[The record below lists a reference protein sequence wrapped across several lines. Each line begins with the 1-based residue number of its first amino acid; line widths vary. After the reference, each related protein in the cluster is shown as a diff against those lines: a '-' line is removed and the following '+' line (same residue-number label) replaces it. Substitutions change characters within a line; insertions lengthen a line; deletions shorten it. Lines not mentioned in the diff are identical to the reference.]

1 MGWSRRKKKIKQE
14 NEERGKKL
22 RKLRLVKD
30 RCEGEIQM
38 VRDKLFDNQGELNDG
53 VKVAKEKHKKE
64 IKLLEEI
71 ITLLGGQ
78 KLQDIL
84 TQLKNAEQ
92 PENIEKI
99 KELFI
104 SELAKLKL

>member
-1 MGWSRRKKKIKQE
+1 
-14 NEERGKKL
+14 
-22 RKLRLVKD
+22 
-30 RCEGEIQM
+30 M
-38 VRDKLFDNQGELNDG
+38 VRDRLFDNQGELNDE
-53 VKVAKEKHKKE
+53 VKIANEKHKKE

-71 ITLLGGQ
+71 IILLGGQ